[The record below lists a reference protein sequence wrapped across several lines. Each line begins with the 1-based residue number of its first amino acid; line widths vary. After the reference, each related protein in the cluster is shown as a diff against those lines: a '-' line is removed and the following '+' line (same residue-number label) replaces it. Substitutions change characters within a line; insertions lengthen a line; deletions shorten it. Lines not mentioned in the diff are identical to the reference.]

1 MYEGLVHAHS
11 GLRWVVLLG
20 GIYAIVVAYK
30 AWKGNQPFTGQVK
43 SAGTIFLSS
52 LHLQFLLGLV
62 LYFMSPWFQ
71 ALQDNPGEVMKNSV
85 ARFYAVEHLSMML
98 IAVVIAT
105 ICSAKSKRKAD
116 DAAKSK
122 TRFIWFLISMVII
135 LISIPWPMRF
145 ANAGWF

>member
-20 GIYAIVVAYK
+20 GIYAIMVAYK
-30 AWKGNQPFTGQVK
+30 AWKGNQAFVGSVK

-52 LHLQFLLGLV
+52 LHLQFVLGLI

-71 ALQDNPGEVMKNSV
+71 ALKDDASAVMGNSV
-85 ARFYAVEHLSMML
+85 ARFYAVEHISMML
-98 IAVVIAT
+98 VAVIIAT
-105 ICSAKSKRKAD
+105 IGSAKSKRKAD
-116 DAAKSK
+116 AAAKSK
-122 TRFIWFLISMVII
+122 TRFIWFLIAMVII

-145 ANAGWF
+145 ENAGWF